1 MPKPSS
7 SSLLTLDNQLCF
19 AVHAAAHAFAQAYRP
34 LLRPLRLT
42 YPQYLVMLLLWEE
55 DDRTVGELGAAL
67 RLDSGTLSPLL
78 KRLAAAGY
86 VARAR
91 DPNDERVTRVAL
103 TARGAALKKKAARA
117 PEAMLAACGLELDRL
132 AELRDEMRRL
142 GDALRAA
149 ARGQRPSSRLAEGG
163 RGKRGGRPGAAVAR

>member
-1 MPKPSS
+1 
-7 SSLLTLDNQLCF
+7 
-19 AVHAAAHAFAQAYRP
+19 
-34 LLRPLRLT
+34 
-42 YPQYLVMLLLWEE
+42 MLLLWEE
-55 DDRTVGELGAAL
+55 DGRTVGELGEAL

-91 DPNDERVTRVAL
+91 DPDDERVTRVAL
-103 TARGAALKKKAARA
+103 TARGAALRRKAARV
-117 PEAMLAACGLELDRL
+117 PEAMLVGCGLELGRL

-142 GDALRAA
+142 GDTLRAV
-149 ARGQRPSSRLAEGG
+149 ARGEGPSLRAEEGG